1 MITTQMRRR
10 PALIAAVLAAGMIPG
25 TLVRAGEP
33 FRESHDCDPQGVV
46 EVMGVTDS
54 VEVNGWDQ
62 PRVELAGAEEL
73 GNRVRMTARSG
84 RTVVDVL
91 PGGGKQTISIH
102 VPVKSALSVTL
113 VSADIKVHGVSG
125 DANLRS
131 VSGNI
136 SGDVGGN
143 LRANTA
149 TGNIRMTAPA
159 ARMIEA
165 KTIDGDIQ
173 LTGGS
178 SEAEVVTVSGNA
190 KIQFGALSR
199 GRFKTISGNL
209 TAELSLAPDGEL
221 DAESVSGN
229 LRFTFPSPPAAQF
242 DIQSFSGSIDNC
254 FGPKAERAHYGPGS
268 RAEFKT
274 GDTNTH
280 VRIETK
286 SGDVHLCTAQHS
298 AGASPGASLGSRPAS

>member
-1 MITTQMRRR
+1 MEIEGPEDLR
-10 PALIAAVLAAGMIPG
+10 
-25 TLVRAGEP
+25 
-33 FRESHDCDPQGVV
+33 
-46 EVMGVTDS
+46 
-54 VEVNGWDQ
+54 
-62 PRVELAGAEEL
+62 
-73 GNRVRMTARSG
+73 NRVRINAHSG
-84 RTVVDVL
+84 RTVIDVL
-91 PGGGKQTISIH
+91 PGGGKQALAIH
-102 VPVKSALSVTL
+102 VPTRSPLSVTL
-113 VSADIKVHGVSG
+113 VSADIKVHGISG
-125 DANLRS
+125 EANLRS

-149 TGNIRMTAPA
+149 TGYIHMAAPA

-173 LTGGS
+173 ITGGS

-190 KIQFGALSR
+190 KIQLGALSR

-209 TAELSLAPDGEL
+209 TAELSLATDGEL

-254 FGPKAERAHYGPGS
+254 FGPKAEHAHYGPGS

-274 GDTNTH
+274 GDTNAR

-286 SGDVHLCTAQHS
+286 SGDVHLCTAQRS
-298 AGASPGASLGSRPAS
+298 AGTSPAASLEGRPAS